1 MKNILLNPKNLDF
14 SDIDPKDRDLLLKTI
29 DYFENYGKIKLKD
42 DDHGH
47 VWYSDFL
54 DFQAKN
60 KIFSIFLTRS
70 YKRESTLGYV

>member
-1 MKNILLNPKNLDF
+1 MKNILLNPKNPDF

-42 DDHGH
+42 DNHGR

-54 DFQAKN
+54 DF
-60 KIFSIFLTRS
+60 
-70 YKRESTLGYV
+70 